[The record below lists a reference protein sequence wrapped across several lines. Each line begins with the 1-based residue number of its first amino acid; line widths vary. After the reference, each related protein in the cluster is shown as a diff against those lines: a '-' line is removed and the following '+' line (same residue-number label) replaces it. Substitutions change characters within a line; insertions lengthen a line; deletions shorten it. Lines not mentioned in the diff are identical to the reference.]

1 VNKDKLLAS
10 LPVIFESS
18 HGVQSLYSLLKS
30 LAIRGKMNVNC
41 LENCSIDELTS
52 DLKSRKNLF
61 MNDHGLKVKRND
73 PANEISAL
81 GFELPTNW
89 GLVPLREIC
98 FAQAGFAFSA
108 SHFNSN
114 KEGIPLIR
122 IRDIERG
129 FSETYYSGEFRP
141 EFLVK
146 KGDWLIGMDGNF
158 NVRQWQGETA
168 LLNQRVTR
176 LHFFDDRI
184 NQLFIS
190 LALEEHLHSL
200 MGTKSYTT
208 VDHLSTKQIEVAPIP
223 LPCLNE
229 QNSVISCM
237 IELKTNLDKL
247 QETQNLVRDL
257 NSAARKSAI
266 DAISTAHTATELQIA
281 WQRVQT
287 NWEVIAGSTEA
298 IDAVRTLILDLAIRG
313 QIAPH
318 DHSGVSAEELIKESI
333 QMANRKKSTPA
344 RGNQQTPFQIPKHW
358 EWSTIEDLC
367 DTQTGA
373 TPKIHHSDNA
383 QDLIHYVT
391 AADMVKLKAV
401 KNRSVP
407 ISAAKRGGRIAPK
420 DSVLFVG
427 IGATIG
433 KSCLISSPAT
443 FNQQIHAATP
453 RNISAQYLCLIL
465 ASGYFQKICKERT
478 NATAIPILNK
488 SKWETIPVPV
498 PPLNEQKKIAQTVSE
513 LFKLC
518 DELESILTIK
528 SSIVEKFS
536 RSVVSA
542 SA

>member
-1 VNKDKLLAS
+1 MKEELLAA
-10 LPVIFESS
+10 LPVILESR
-18 HGVQSLYSLLKS
+18 HGVQSLQSLLNS
-30 LAIRGKMNVNC
+30 LAIRGKLNVDC
-41 LENCSIDELTS
+41 LANCSIDELTS
-52 DLKSRKNLF
+52 DLKSHKNRF
-61 MNDHGLKVKRND
+61 MNDRGLKVKQND
-73 PANEISAL
+73 PANEISTL
-81 GFELPTNW
+81 GFELPTKW
-89 GLVPLREIC
+89 GLLPLREIC

-108 SHFNSN
+108 SLFNSN
-114 KEGIPLIR
+114 KEGLPLIR

-129 FSETYYSGEFRP
+129 VSETYYSGPYRP

-176 LHFFDDRI
+176 LHFFDERV
-184 NQLFIS
+184 NQSFIA

-208 VDHLSTKQIEVAPIP
+208 VDHLSTKQIEAAPIP

-229 QNSVISCM
+229 QNSIISC
-237 IELKTNLDKL
+237 ITKLKKDLDKL
-247 QETQNLVRDL
+247 QEKQNFVWDL

-266 DAISTAHTATELQIA
+266 DAISTAQTASQLQNA
-281 WQRVQT
+281 WETVQD
-287 NWEVIAGSTEA
+287 NWEVIAGTTEA
-298 IDAVRTLILDLAIRG
+298 IDAVRTLILDLAVRG

-318 DHSGVSAEELIKESI
+318 DYSGLSAAELVSESIRMANKKKCKES
-333 QMANRKKSTPA
+333 RV
-344 RGNQQTPFQIPKHW
+344 NQETPFQIPKHW

-367 DTQTGA
+367 KTQTGT
-373 TPKIHHSDNA
+373 TPKIQNSDDL

-391 AADMVKLKAV
+391 AADMVKLKAIR
-401 KNRSVP
+401 NRSVP
-407 ISAAKRGGRIAPK
+407 MTAAKRGGRIAPE

-453 RNISAQYLCLIL
+453 RNINAQYLSLVL
-465 ASGYFQKICKERT
+465 ASGYFQKICKKRT

-488 SKWETIPVPV
+488 SKWETIKIPV
-498 PPLNEQKKIAQTVSE
+498 PPLNEQRKIAETVSD
-513 LFKLC
+513 LFELC
-518 DELESILTIK
+518 DELEALLTIK
-528 SSIVEKFS
+528 SSMADKFS
-536 RSVVSA
+536 SSVVSA